1 MNKILVAEKIMEFRQ
16 KNNLTQGE
24 FGKLLGISA
33 QAISKWEREIC
44 YPDITILPDLA
55 RVLGCSVNDFFEECD
70 T

>member
-1 MNKILVAEKIMEFRQ
+1 MGKITVAEKIMEFRQ

-33 QAISKWEREIC
+33 QAISKWEREVC

-55 RVLGCSVNDFFEECD
+55 EALGCTVNDFFE
-70 T
+70 

>member
-1 MNKILVAEKIMEFRQ
+1 MNKIVVAEKIMEFRQ

-33 QAISKWEREIC
+33 QAISKWEREVC

-55 RVLGCSVNDFFEECD
+55 EALGCTINDFFE
-70 T
+70 